1 MQLTL
6 NHSNK
11 TRKLGN
17 WLAEYLVPGDLVL
30 LSGELGA
37 GKTTFAQG
45 VAEGLGVIG
54 YVPSPTFIIVHEHVG
69 IYPLF
74 HIDLYR
80 LNHPSE
86 FSDLAVHEML
96 ERGIVLV
103 EWPEMAGQY
112 IGDDYLKI
120 TFEYQSETS
129 RMIEFTRINDR
140 FRKIFKEFDPLAIQQ

>member
-1 MQLTL
+1 M
-6 NHSNK
+6 
-11 TRKLGN
+11 G
-17 WLAEYLVPGDLVL
+17 
-30 LSGELGA
+30 
-37 GKTTFAQG
+37 
-45 VAEGLGVIG
+45 
-54 YVPSPTFIIVHEHVG
+54 
-69 IYPLF
+69 F

-140 FRKIFKEFDPLAIQQ
+140 FRKIFKEFDPLVLQQ